1 VAVPARRDLDDF
13 HISGP
18 LIIGSRPAG
27 GFVLAERVLAVP
39 TAAIDRLGA
48 FQGFSADRRY
58 FAALA
63 ESRFLERAAAEE
75 DESHRQIIPYVVLRA
90 GRRLFSYARTNR
102 GGERRLHGLR
112 SVGVGGHVNPDD
124 LPEGLAGLV
133 AAPEPTLVAA
143 ARREL
148 AEETSL
154 AAGAE
159 LGWLGFLRDDQAP
172 VARVHFGVVFAA
184 ELPDESA
191 ALSDEGKMADAR
203 FLSVDDL
210 LRDRDDYEGWS
221 RIVIERLAAR

>member
-1 VAVPARRDLDDF
+1 L
-13 HISGP
+13 
-18 LIIGSRPAG
+18 
-27 GFVLAERVLAVP
+27 VLAERVLAVP
-39 TAAIDRLGA
+39 AATIDRLGV
-48 FQGFSADRRY
+48 FEGFSADRRY

-63 ESRFLERAAAEE
+63 DSRFLERVVAEE

-90 GRRLFSYARTNR
+90 PGRLFSYARTSR
-102 GGERRLHGLR
+102 GGERRLHGQR
-112 SVGVGGHVNPDD
+112 SVGVGGHVNPED
-124 LPEGLAGLV
+124 LPGGLAGLL

-154 AAGAE
+154 PADSE
-159 LGWLGFLRDDQAP
+159 LRWLGFIRDDGAP

-184 ELPDESA
+184 ELADESA
-191 ALSDEGKMADAR
+191 GLSDEGTMSDAR

-221 RIVIERLAAR
+221 RLVIEHLAAR